1 MDAQEYDRIAD
12 LLMQIRKKYR
22 TLGKK
27 IDDRVLVTPGK
38 AYNAIELISIVLE
51 LNDYLAEM
59 DAKGWL

>member
-1 MDAQEYDRIAD
+1 MDPQEYDRIAD